1 MLAQKPKMNIKLI
14 VYMLV
19 MAYWTT
25 CSYASDVL
33 EINERA
39 VVYFFPNKA
48 EVETI
53 NSNNEEY
60 GEVLDDYFY
69 YKNNMVDYLKQHS
82 IKSYS
87 SSHSVIKAFYEGGKY
102 IKLNRIKDISKI
114 GYILVD
120 GSKKPKILFGV
131 YTDIDLMFELQ
142 TFFNIQ
148 Q

>member
-1 MLAQKPKMNIKLI
+1 MKTKLL
-14 VYMLV
+14 VYILV
-19 MAYWTT
+19 VAFWAT

-39 VVYFFPNKA
+39 VVYFFPTKA
-48 EVETI
+48 EAETI
-53 NSNNEEY
+53 ISNNEEY

-69 YKNNMVDYLKQHS
+69 YKNNMIDYLKQHS

-102 IKLNRIKDISKI
+102 IKFNRKKDISKI

-120 GSKKPKILFGV
+120 GLKKPKILFGV
-131 YTDIDLMFELQ
+131 YTGIDLMFELQ
-142 TFFNIQ
+142 PFFNIKQ
-148 Q
+148 